1 MKAIVRNDY
10 CYVIFIFRT
19 IRYCTR
25 KIETGYVICQNL
37 VADVIYLLFL
47 LSFHCKRYLSCII
60 YFYTA
65 VSDEGSH
72 DKHSKKELLGGKRK
86 DKKDRKDRGYA
97 TLEGE
102 SSPDEDQETK

>member
-1 MKAIVRNDY
+1 MVVVTLHLRFKRLDIVR
-10 CYVIFIFRT
+10 VRE
-19 IRYCTR
+19 R
-25 KIETGYVICQNL
+25 GYVICQNL
-37 VADVIYLLFL
+37 IADITYLPFSP
-47 LSFHCKRYLSCII
+47 SFHRQRFILH
-60 YFYTA
+60 YFYIA

-102 SSPDEDQETK
+102 SSPDEEQETK

>member
-1 MKAIVRNDY
+1 MS
-10 CYVIFIFRT
+10 FS
-19 IRYCTR
+19 
-25 KIETGYVICQNL
+25 
-37 VADVIYLLFL
+37 LLFE
-47 LSFHCKRYLSCII
+47 HYKCPCKRKQCYQQYLCII
-60 YFYTA
+60 

>member
-1 MKAIVRNDY
+1 VPAACLDAICKN
-10 CYVIFIFRT
+10 
-19 IRYCTR
+19 
-25 KIETGYVICQNL
+25 N
-37 VADVIYLLFL
+37 DVIND
-47 LSFHCKRYLSCII
+47 
-60 YFYTA
+60 FYTA

>member
-1 MKAIVRNDY
+1 MHLSKVLFASLFALFRDIKNYLRNSNDKTL
-10 CYVIFIFRT
+10 IH
-19 IRYCTR
+19 
-25 KIETGYVICQNL
+25 
-37 VADVIYLLFL
+37 
-47 LSFHCKRYLSCII
+47 FHAS
-60 YFYTA
+60 
-65 VSDEGSH
+65 VSDEGGH

>member
-1 MKAIVRNDY
+1 MSSVKIQSQILHFY
-10 CYVIFIFRT
+10 FS
-19 IRYCTR
+19 RYHFTDR
-25 KIETGYVICQNL
+25 DNYGE
-37 VADVIYLLFL
+37 
-47 LSFHCKRYLSCII
+47 
-60 YFYTA
+60 FYTT
-65 VSDEGSH
+65 VSDEGNH

>member
-1 MKAIVRNDY
+1 MHDVGI
-10 CYVIFIFRT
+10 
-19 IRYCTR
+19 
-25 KIETGYVICQNL
+25 KINN
-37 VADVIYLLFL
+37 
-47 LSFHCKRYLSCII
+47 
-60 YFYTA
+60 FYNA

>member
-1 MKAIVRNDY
+1 MFVIRN
-10 CYVIFIFRT
+10 
-19 IRYCTR
+19 
-25 KIETGYVICQNL
+25 L
-37 VADVIYLLFL
+37 
-47 LSFHCKRYLSCII
+47 
-60 YFYTA
+60 YTA

>member
-1 MKAIVRNDY
+1 MSSVKERSSHRKYYASATRFDAVYDIIVND
-10 CYVIFIFRT
+10 
-19 IRYCTR
+19 
-25 KIETGYVICQNL
+25 
-37 VADVIYLLFL
+37 
-47 LSFHCKRYLSCII
+47 FHI
-60 YFYTA
+60 A

>member
-1 MKAIVRNDY
+1 MFDA
-10 CYVIFIFRT
+10 
-19 IRYCTR
+19 
-25 KIETGYVICQNL
+25 
-37 VADVIYLLFL
+37 
-47 LSFHCKRYLSCII
+47 S
-60 YFYTA
+60 
-65 VSDEGSH
+65 VSDEGGH

>member
-1 MKAIVRNDY
+1 M
-10 CYVIFIFRT
+10 
-19 IRYCTR
+19 
-25 KIETGYVICQNL
+25 
-37 VADVIYLLFL
+37 
-47 LSFHCKRYLSCII
+47 LSFHCQKYLVALII
-60 YFYTA
+60 LTA

>member
-1 MKAIVRNDY
+1 M
-10 CYVIFIFRT
+10 IF
-19 IRYCTR
+19 
-25 KIETGYVICQNL
+25 V
-37 VADVIYLLFL
+37 
-47 LSFHCKRYLSCII
+47 
-60 YFYTA
+60 
-65 VSDEGSH
+65 VSDEGNH